1 LRIRRAHPDAPGDD
15 TLPLSA
21 VSFVVRQRKLGLI
34 EHDPERVRIAEQFP
48 SERAGFF
55 VSDVVGEPPAV
66 LA

>member
-1 LRIRRAHPDAPGDD
+1 V
-15 TLPLSA
+15 PLSA
-21 VSFVVRQRKLGLI
+21 VGFVFRQRQVEMI

-55 VSDVVGEPPAV
+55 VSDVVGLPPAM